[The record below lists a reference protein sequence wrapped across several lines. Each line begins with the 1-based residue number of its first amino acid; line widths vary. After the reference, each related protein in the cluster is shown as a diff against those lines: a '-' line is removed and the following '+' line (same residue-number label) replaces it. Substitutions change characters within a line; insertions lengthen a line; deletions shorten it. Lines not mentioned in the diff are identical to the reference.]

1 MIEEGRLELASGSW
15 VMTDEA
21 NAYFPVS
28 VDNIVEGHQ
37 FLQKEL
43 GKLLSKPKLTT
54 FFRHE
59 GQHNLVERP
68 LRI

>member
-1 MIEEGRLELASGSW
+1 MKEGRFELASGSW

-37 FLQKEL
+37 FLLKEF
-43 GKLLSKPKLTT
+43 GNNVKLQNTECRGQSKY
-54 FFRHE
+54 
-59 GQHNLVERP
+59 NLDE
-68 LRI
+68 